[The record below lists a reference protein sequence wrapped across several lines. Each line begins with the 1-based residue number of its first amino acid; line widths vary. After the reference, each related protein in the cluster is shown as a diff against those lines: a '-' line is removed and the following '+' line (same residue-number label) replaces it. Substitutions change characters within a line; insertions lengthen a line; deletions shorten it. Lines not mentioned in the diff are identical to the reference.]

1 MDYECKK
8 IQKTLKS
15 LMKSKKATYE
25 SMAKAL
31 KTSPATIK
39 RRLNGEDLTL
49 KQLRE
54 LASALSVSFYE
65 IIELSKVVK
74 REPHL
79 FTVEQE
85 KLLSSNFKIKMLFR
99 HILAGVSFSK
109 IKAELELTEKEM
121 RNYSRDLEKVGL
133 IQLLPADRFS
143 LMVHYPF
150 RWQPNGHLQKTY
162 GQVILK
168 NIFARIESDPGKAGF
183 NKKYELI
190 LNDESYKKFCE
201 DIQETYNKYLNL
213 SEIHMETQ
221 PDLTRVVSGIFF
233 IDRFSAWEN
242 INHRQLLKSG
252 DDD

>member
-1 MDYECKK
+1 MNYECKK

-79 FTVEQE
+79 FTEEQE
-85 KLLSSNFKIKMLFR
+85 KLLSSSFKIKMLFR
-99 HILAGVSFSK
+99 QILAGASFNK
-109 IKAELELTEKEM
+109 IKNELSLSEKEL
-121 RNYSRDLEKVGL
+121 RAFSRDLEKVGL
-133 IQLLPADRFS
+133 IQLLPGDRFS

-150 RWQPNGHLQKTY
+150 RWQSNGHLQKTY
-162 GQVILK
+162 GNLVLQ
-168 NIFARIESDPGKAGF
+168 NIFSRIECDNGKAGF

-190 LNDESYKKFCE
+190 LNDEAYHKFCE
-201 DIQETYNKYLNL
+201 EIQSTYSKYLNL

-233 IDRFSAWEN
+233 IDRFSVWEN
-242 INHRQLLKSG
+242 INHRKLIQNEK
-252 DDD
+252 